1 MLGACR
7 RNSAFMYLGVAS
19 KSADILGLHAA
30 AKHKHTSKA
39 EQDCRLRVAKSIR
52 VFDIICSSILGRRGS
67 APSLRSVDV
76 TAGDIEQEPS
86 TSSHRALALRATYE
100 SCSILET
107 VVGKF
112 ADDGVLDSSSA
123 EHFLQLLQE
132 WSQALPVS
140 LRQRPQKGDKSL
152 RDDPGYREKM
162 IANVHVAGTYYFGII
177 LVTRQFLIQH
187 VMPQLHGNASR
198 AKQRQQHDNR
208 KGKAGADAVADLSRS
223 CIGAAIYMAQMCREA
238 VDAGVF
244 MGNMCI
250 IKAWIFAAGL
260 VLGFALL
267 ADGSSDNEAREAF
280 RGSQHVLSIL
290 GRLSAQARQYHRILS
305 AFSDAIDNYKRQMR
319 RERNESGVPHVE
331 QILSYDFASVV
342 SAQKQDNGVLDENN
356 EGSAH
361 FVDTGQGQSQVPF
374 DGGTGIS
381 HLPTPDFN
389 VDNNPASEA
398 GFWDGSDTL
407 SSITMSEFLP
417 DQWPSPADN
426 ELMLRILWDGYT
438 MSFDDPLQQVGSLS
452 NTVV

>member
-1 MLGACR
+1 M
-7 RNSAFMYLGVAS
+7 
-19 KSADILGLHAA
+19 
-30 AKHKHTSKA
+30 
-39 EQDCRLRVAKSIR
+39 AKSIR

-67 APSLRSVDV
+67 ASSLRSEDV
-76 TAGDIEQEPS
+76 TSGDINQEQNIS
-86 TSSHRALALRATYE
+86 CHRALALRANYE

-140 LRQRPQKGDKSL
+140 LRQRPKKGDKSL
-152 RDDPGYREKM
+152 LDDSGYREKM

-187 VMPQLHGNASR
+187 VMPQLHDHSSK
-198 AKQRQQHDNR
+198 AKEGHYQNPR
-208 KGKAGADAVADLSRS
+208 KGNEGADAVADLSRS
-223 CIGAAIYMAQMCREA
+223 CIGAATYMAQMCREA
-238 VDAGVF
+238 VDAGVL

-267 ADGSSDNEAREAF
+267 ADESSDTEAREAF

-305 AFSDAIDNYKRQMR
+305 TFSDAIDNYKRHMR
-319 RERNESGVPHVE
+319 RERNGPGVPYVE
-331 QILSYDFASVV
+331 QILSYDFASAG
-342 SAQKQDNGVLDENN
+342 SAQKQDSGVLNGNN
-356 EGSAH
+356 ERGAIV
-361 FVDTGQGQSQVPF
+361 VDTGGLSQ
-374 DGGTGIS
+374 
-381 HLPTPDFN
+381 LPTPDFN
-389 VDNNPASEA
+389 MDDNPGGEA
-398 GFWDGSDTL
+398 GFWDGSDSI
-407 SSITMSEFLP
+407 SSFSMSEFLP

-438 MSFDDPLQQVGSLS
+438 MSFDDPLQQVGAPGSS
-452 NTVV
+452 AV

>member
-1 MLGACR
+1 
-7 RNSAFMYLGVAS
+7 MYLGVAA

-39 EQDCRLRVAKSIR
+39 EQDSRLRVAKSIR

-67 APSLRSVDV
+67 ASSLRSVDV
-76 TAGDIEQEPS
+76 TSGDIEQEDNIS
-86 TSSHRALALRATYE
+86 CHRALALRATYE

-112 ADDGVLDSSSA
+112 ADDGVLESSSA

-132 WSQALPVS
+132 WSQVLPVS
-140 LRQRPQKGDKSL
+140 LRQRPQKGDTPL
-152 RDDPGYREKM
+152 QDDPGYREKM

-187 VMPQLHGNASR
+187 VMPQLHGHASK
-198 AKQRQQHDNR
+198 AKEGQRQNNQLGN
-208 KGKAGADAVADLSRS
+208 KGADAVADLSRS
-223 CIGAAIYMAQMCREA
+223 CIGAATYMAQMCWEA

-267 ADGSSDNEAREAF
+267 VDDSSDTEAREAF
-280 RGSQHVLSIL
+280 RGSQHVLSII
-290 GRLSAQARQYHRILS
+290 GRLSAQARQYHRILC

-319 RERNESGVPHVE
+319 RERNGSGVPYVE
-331 QILSYDFASVV
+331 QILSYDFASAA
-342 SAQKQDNGVLDENN
+342 SAQKQDTGVFD
-356 EGSAH
+356 GYDRSANSG
-361 FVDTGQGQSQVPF
+361 DTGQGQSQISL
-374 DGGTGIS
+374 GRGTGIS
-381 HLPTPDFN
+381 QLPTPDFN
-389 VDNNPASEA
+389 MDDNPAGEA
-398 GFWDGSDTL
+398 GLWDGSDSL

-417 DQWPSPADN
+417 DQWSSPADN

-438 MSFDDPLQQVGSLS
+438 MSFDDPLQQVGAPG
-452 NTVV
+452 NTAV

>member
-1 MLGACR
+1 M
-7 RNSAFMYLGVAS
+7 
-19 KSADILGLHAA
+19 
-30 AKHKHTSKA
+30 
-39 EQDCRLRVAKSIR
+39 VAKSIR

-67 APSLRSVDV
+67 ASSLRSVDV
-76 TAGDIEQEPS
+76 TSGDIEQEHN
-86 TSSHRALALRATYE
+86 TSCHRDLALRATYE

-107 VVGKF
+107 VVEKF
-112 ADDGVLDSSSA
+112 ANDGVLDSSSA

-140 LRQRPQKGDKSL
+140 LRQRPRKGDKAFQ
-152 RDDPGYREKM
+152 DDPGYREKM

-187 VMPQLHGNASR
+187 VMPQLHGHASK
-198 AKQRQQHDNR
+198 AKEGQRQGNR
-208 KGKAGADAVADLSRS
+208 RGNAGADAVADLSRS

-238 VDAGVF
+238 VHASVF

-250 IKAWIFAAGL
+250 IKAWVFAAGL

-267 ADGSSDNEAREAF
+267 ADDSSDTEAREAF
-280 RGSQHVLSIL
+280 RGSQHVLSVL

-331 QILSYDFASVV
+331 QILSYDF
-342 SAQKQDNGVLDENN
+342 
-356 EGSAH
+356 GSAVNAQSENDGVFEGCH
-361 FVDTGQGQSQVPF
+361 ERSAIFVDTGQGPSQIPPA
-374 DGGTGIS
+374 GGTGVS
-381 HLPTPDFN
+381 QLPTPDFN
-389 VDNNPASEA
+389 LESNEPAGEA
-398 GFWDGSDTL
+398 GFWDGSDSL

-426 ELMLRILWDGYT
+426 ELMLRILWDGYA
-438 MSFDDPLQQVGSLS
+438 MGFDDPLQQVGAPG

>member
-1 MLGACR
+1 M
-7 RNSAFMYLGVAS
+7 
-19 KSADILGLHAA
+19 
-30 AKHKHTSKA
+30 
-39 EQDCRLRVAKSIR
+39 AKSIR

-67 APSLRSVDV
+67 ASSLRSVDV
-76 TAGDIEQEPS
+76 TSGDIEQENNIS
-86 TSSHRALALRATYE
+86 CHRALALRATYE

-132 WSQALPVS
+132 WSQVLPVS
-140 LRQRPQKGDKSL
+140 LRQRPQKGDRTL
-152 RDDPGYREKM
+152 QDDPGYREKM

-187 VMPQLHGNASR
+187 VMPQLHGHASK
-198 AKQRQQHDNR
+198 AKEGQHQNNQ
-208 KGKAGADAVADLSRS
+208 KGNKGADAVADLSRS

-267 ADGSSDNEAREAF
+267 VDDSSDTEAREAF

-319 RERNESGVPHVE
+319 RERNGSGVPYVE
-331 QILSYDFASVV
+331 QILSYDFASAA
-342 SAQKQDNGVLDENN
+342 SAQKQDTGLFEGNN
-356 EGSAH
+356 ERSAI
-361 FVDTGQGQSQVPF
+361 FVDTGQGQSQVPLG
-374 DGGTGIS
+374 GGTGLS
-381 HLPTPDFN
+381 QLPTPDFN
-389 VDNNPASEA
+389 VDENPGGEA
-398 GFWDGSDTL
+398 GLWDGSDSL
-407 SSITMSEFLP
+407 SSITMSELLP
-417 DQWPSPADN
+417 DQWSSPADN

-438 MSFDDPLQQVGSLS
+438 MSFDDPLQQVGAPG
-452 NTVV
+452 NTAV

>member
-1 MLGACR
+1 M
-7 RNSAFMYLGVAS
+7 
-19 KSADILGLHAA
+19 
-30 AKHKHTSKA
+30 
-39 EQDCRLRVAKSIR
+39 
-52 VFDIICSSILGRRGS
+52 
-67 APSLRSVDV
+67 
-76 TAGDIEQEPS
+76 
-86 TSSHRALALRATYE
+86 
-100 SCSILET
+100 
-107 VVGKF
+107 VGKF
-112 ADDGVLDSSSA
+112 ADDGVLEPSSA

-187 VMPQLHGNASR
+187 VMPQLHGQASR
-198 AKQRQQHDNR
+198 AKHGRRQDNR
-208 KGKAGADAVADLSRS
+208 KGKNGADAVADLSRS

-250 IKAWIFAAGL
+250 IKAWVFAAGL

-267 ADGSSDNEAREAF
+267 ADDSSDTEARDAF
-280 RGSQHVLSIL
+280 RRSQHVLSIL

-342 SAQKQDNGVLDENN
+342 SAQKRNNGVSDGYN
-356 EGSAH
+356 ERSA
-361 FVDTGQGQSQVPF
+361 VSVEMGEGQSQIPL

-389 VDNNPASEA
+389 LDNNPTSET

-426 ELMLRILWDGYT
+426 ELMLRILWDGYS
-438 MSFDDPLQQVGSLS
+438 MSFDDSLQQIGASG
-452 NTVV
+452 NTAV

>member
-1 MLGACR
+1 M
-7 RNSAFMYLGVAS
+7 
-19 KSADILGLHAA
+19 
-30 AKHKHTSKA
+30 
-39 EQDCRLRVAKSIR
+39 AKSIR

-67 APSLRSVDV
+67 ASSLRSVDI
-76 TAGDIEQEPS
+76 TSGDIDQENNIS
-86 TSSHRALALRATYE
+86 CHRALALRATYE

-112 ADDGVLDSSSA
+112 ADDGELESSSA

-140 LRQRPQKGDKSL
+140 LRQRPRKGDKAL
-152 RDDPGYREKM
+152 QGDPGYREKM

-177 LVTRQFLIQH
+177 LVTKQFLIQH
-187 VMPQLHGNASR
+187 VMPLLHGHAS
-198 AKQRQQHDNR
+198 
-208 KGKAGADAVADLSRS
+208 KGKEGQRRNDQRGNKGADAVAELSRS

-267 ADGSSDNEAREAF
+267 ADDSSDIEAREAF
-280 RGSQHVLSIL
+280 RGSQHVLSVL
-290 GRLSAQARQYHRILS
+290 GRLSAQARQYHRILAS
-305 AFSDAIDNYKRQMR
+305 FSDAIDNYKRQMR
-319 RERNESGVPHVE
+319 RERNESGVPYVE
-331 QILSYDFASVV
+331 QILSYDFSSAA
-342 SAQKQDNGVLDENN
+342 SAQEQNSGISDKQN
-356 EGSAH
+356 EMGAI
-361 FVDTGQGQSQVPF
+361 FDTGQGQSQIPLG
-374 DGGTGIS
+374 GGTGIS
-381 HLPTPDFN
+381 QLPTPDFN
-389 VDNNPASEA
+389 VDDNPANEA

-417 DQWPSPADN
+417 DQWSSPADN

-438 MSFDDPLQQVGSLS
+438 MGFDDPLQQVSASGST
-452 NTVV
+452 TV